1 MRKQDSGVPDLQTQ
15 LESLF
20 DQVWRSEADWQL
32 WNRIDAT
39 VEQEILREQRTSG
52 TTPSAAPDIIT

>member
-1 MRKQDSGVPDLQTQ
+1 MMKGRSDIPDLQTQ

-32 WNRIDAT
+32 WNRIDAA
-39 VEQEILREQRTSG
+39 VKQEVLREKRTPG
-52 TTPSAAPDIIT
+52 TTPNVAPDISQ

>member
-1 MRKQDSGVPDLQTQ
+1 MKGRSGIPDLQTQ

-32 WNRIDAT
+32 WNRIDAA
-39 VEQEILREQRTSG
+39 VEQEMLREQRTPG
-52 TTPSAAPDIIT
+52 TTSSVDPDIIE

>member
-1 MRKQDSGVPDLQTQ
+1 MTMGRSDIPDLQTQ

-32 WNRIDAT
+32 WNRIDAAL
-39 VEQEILREQRTSG
+39 EHEELSHQRTPD
-52 TTPSAAPDIIT
+52 TTSNIAPDIVD